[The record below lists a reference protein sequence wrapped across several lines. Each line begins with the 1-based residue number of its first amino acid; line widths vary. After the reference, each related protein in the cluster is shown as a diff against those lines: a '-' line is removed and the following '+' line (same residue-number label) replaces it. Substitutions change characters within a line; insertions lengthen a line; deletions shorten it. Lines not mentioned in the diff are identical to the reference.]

1 MDSQQYY
8 EPTGRDMFFRINVVK
23 ATGNEQI
30 QVDCPSWNP
39 ITGVPLGRTPQQMK
53 EDVRYILDVLDD
65 RASDNQLRMLAAY
78 GLIKYFP
85 LDVQAMIVEV
95 VDVLNGKANP
105 ELVVQRWQAIIEE
118 NAALE
123 AGRCAAAVVNA
134 NGDKL
139 YD

>member
-1 MDSQQYY
+1 MD
-8 EPTGRDMFFRINVVK
+8 GKDDVGVANMFFRINVVK
-23 ATGNEQI
+23 ATGSEQI

-39 ITGVPLGRTPQQMK
+39 ITGEPLGRTPQQMK

-95 VDVLNGKANP
+95 VDVLNGKASP
-105 ELVVQRWQAIIEE
+105 ELVAQRWQAIIEE

>member
-1 MDSQQYY
+1 MGY
-8 EPTGRDMFFRINVVK
+8 GGKRDMFFRINVVK
-23 ATGNEQI
+23 ATGSEQI

-39 ITGVPLGRTPQQMK
+39 VTGEPLGRTPEQMK
-53 EDVRYILDVLDD
+53 EDVWYVLDVLDD

-85 LDVQAMIVEV
+85 LEVQSMIVEV

-123 AGRCAAAVVNA
+123 AGRMAAMANT
-134 NGDKL
+134 NGDKQ

>member
-39 ITGVPLGRTPQQMK
+39 ITGEPLGRTPQQMK

-123 AGRCAAAVVNA
+123 AGRCAAAVVNT

>member
-1 MDSQQYY
+1 MD
-8 EPTGRDMFFRINVVK
+8 GKDDVGVANMFFRINVVK

-39 ITGVPLGRTPQQMK
+39 ITGEPLGRTPQQMK

-65 RASDNQLRMLAAY
+65 RATDNQLRMLAAY

-85 LDVQAMIVEV
+85 LEVQAMIVEV

-105 ELVVQRWQAIIEE
+105 ELVVKRWQAVIEE

-123 AGRCAAAVVNA
+123 AGRCAAAIVNA
-134 NGDKL
+134 NGDKV